1 MSDYANTIA
10 LAQRYLPLLDE
21 VYKYSSRSAIL
32 DNPNVQFVGG
42 NAVKVYKTSMD
53 GLADYSRNGGY
64 VNGAVN
70 GVWETMTLS
79 QDRGRSFQVDAMD
92 NEETLDLAFG
102 TLAGEFVRTK
112 VVPEIDAY
120 TFAALAGATGIQSAN
135 ADITVGTTDV
145 PGLIDAATKAMNEE
159 EVPEEGRILFVSETA
174 YEGLKVK
181 IARFTENGE
190 RNIYNG
196 VEAYNGMRVI
206 RVPQTRFY
214 TAITQYDGTTAGQTA
229 GGYIGTPSTG
239 YNINFLMVHP
249 SAVLKVMKHV
259 LPRIFTP
266 AQNLLAD
273 AYKFDYRAYWDAFV
287 YENKAKGVYLHR
299 AATAIGA

>member
-1 MSDYANTIA
+1 MPDYANTIA

-21 VYKYSSRSAIL
+21 VYKYSSRSAVL

-145 PGLIDAATKAMNEE
+145 PDLIDTATKAMNED

-229 GGYIGTPSTG
+229 GGYIGTPTTG

-299 AATAIGA
+299 AATAL

>member
-1 MSDYANTIA
+1 MPDYANTIA

-32 DNPNVQFVGG
+32 DNQNVQFVGG

-229 GGYIGTPSTG
+229 GGYIGTPTTG

-299 AATAIGA
+299 AATALS

>member
-21 VYKYSSRSAIL
+21 VYKYSSRSAVL

-120 TFAALAGATGIQSAN
+120 TFAALAGASGIQSAN

-229 GGYIGTPSTG
+229 GGYIGTPTTG